1 MSHRLKNCGILIV
14 AAGQSKR
21 LGSPKQLLMYEG
33 KTLINRLIDI
43 VKEAVDFP
51 MVLVLGAHAEKI
63 KLQLSNP
70 NMPII
75 INEQWAQ
82 GMGSSISIG
91 LEGLIQKNP
100 AIDGVMVLVCDQPFL
115 NREHILTLLD
125 LQAKSA
131 LPMAACYY
139 AGVLGTPAV
148 FHQSIFPELL
158 ALKAD
163 MGAKNII
170 NHRIQEVAKLHF
182 EQGLLDIDTEE
193 DYKKL
198 MKEAE

>member
-75 INEQWAQ
+75 INEQCAQ
-82 GMGSSISIG
+82 GMGSYISIG

-170 NHRIQEVAKLHF
+170 NHRIQEVAKLQF
-182 EQGLLDIDTEE
+182 EQGVLDIDTEE

>member
-1 MSHRLKNCGILIV
+1 MSHRLTNCGILII

-43 VKEAVDFP
+43 VKEAVDLP
-51 MVLVLGAHAEKI
+51 MALVLGAHAEKI
-63 KLQLSNP
+63 KLQLTNP
-70 NMPII
+70 SMPII
-75 INEQWAQ
+75 INEHWAQ
-82 GMGSSISIG
+82 GMGSSISTG
-91 LEGLIQKNP
+91 LKGLIQKNP

-115 NREHILTLLD
+115 NREHILSLLN

-139 AGVLGTPAV
+139 AGILGTPAV

-158 ALKAD
+158 ALKGD
-163 MGAKNII
+163 RGAKKII
-170 NHRIQEVAKLHF
+170 TAREAEVAKLHF
-182 EQGLLDIDTEE
+182 EKGMIDIDTEE

-198 MKEAE
+198 RKEAE

>member
-1 MSHRLKNCGILIV
+1 MSHSLKNCGILIV

-51 MVLVLGAHAEKI
+51 MALVLGAHAEKI

-70 NMPII
+70 NMSII
-75 INEQWAQ
+75 INEHWVQ

-91 LEGLIQKNP
+91 LEGLMQKNP
-100 AIDGVMVLVCDQPFL
+100 AIDGVMILVCDQPFL
-115 NREHILTLLD
+115 NREHILSLMD
-125 LQAKSA
+125 LQAKSD

-158 ALKAD
+158 ALKGD

-170 NHRIQEVAKLHF
+170 NHRIQEVAKLQF
-182 EQGLLDIDTEE
+182 DQGLLDIDTEE

>member
-1 MSHRLKNCGILIV
+1 MSHRLTNCGILII

-43 VKEAVDFP
+43 VKEAVDLP
-51 MVLVLGAHAEKI
+51 MALVLGAHAEKI
-63 KLQLSNP
+63 KLQLTNP
-70 NMPII
+70 SMPII
-75 INEQWAQ
+75 INEHWAQ
-82 GMGSSISIG
+82 GMGCSISTG
-91 LEGLIQKNP
+91 LKGLIQKNP

-115 NREHILTLLD
+115 NREHILSLLN

-131 LPMAACYY
+131 MPMAACYY
-139 AGVLGTPAV
+139 EGVLGTPAV

-158 ALKAD
+158 ALKGD
-163 MGAKNII
+163 RGAKKII
-170 NHRIQEVAKLHF
+170 TAREAEVAKLHF
-182 EQGLLDIDTEE
+182 EKGMIDIDTEE

-198 MKEAE
+198 SKEAE